1 MNVEENN
8 DFMENNINLSVN
20 FMYPTEPE
28 EQTEKSIPNLNE
40 FINKFAVYL
49 ISSKDS
55 KHCLCALLYATNY
68 DIGILL
74 NTENTIASIAKSLG
88 LSKQNFS
95 SLVKQV
101 SKELNITNTNT
112 GMLSEAKKEYKTTN
126 YRKVKNNERFT
137 TKDR

>member
-1 MNVEENN
+1 MDEN
-8 DFMENNINLSVN
+8 DYMDNNINFSVN
-20 FMYPTEPE
+20 FKYPDDE
-28 EQTEKSIPNLNE
+28 EDRRSMEILSLNE

-55 KHCLCALLYATNY
+55 KQCLCAILYATNY

-74 NTENTIASIAKSLG
+74 NTENTIASISKSLG

-101 SKELNITNTNT
+101 SKELNITTTNT
-112 GMLSEAKKEYKTTN
+112 GMLSEAKKCYRTTN
-126 YRKVKNNERFT
+126 YRKVKNNERLA
-137 TKDR
+137 TKNR